1 MFNKLREKLKNCAT
15 GLVKKA
21 EPTEKPEKTKEI
33 KKITKVQEKRE
44 SLEKTETITE
54 LIGETKEEIKPIEEH
69 EYKEAEKRE
78 EIPEERELG
87 DKVWEDIKQEEKSKE
102 REQKIGNFLTSLSSG
117 KSQTKEK
124 ETKKKGFFQ
133 RILSKITKVK
143 ISEKDFDEYS
153 EELET
158 LLLENNVAL
167 EVAEKIIKEL
177 KEKIVGKE
185 LSKKEIGSEIN
196 ETFKET
202 LAEIFTFVI
211 F

>member
-1 MFNKLREKLKNCAT
+1 MFNKHR
-15 GLVKKA
+15 
-21 EPTEKPEKTKEI
+21 EKTK
-33 KKITKVQEKRE
+33 
-44 SLEKTETITE
+44 TITE
-54 LIGETKEEIKPIEEH
+54 LIGEGSPESSFEEGTAVSSPWETNKEELKPIEEH

-102 REQKIGNFLTSLSSG
+102 
-117 KSQTKEK
+117 KE
-124 ETKKKGFFQ
+124 EKKKGFFQ

-202 LAEIFTFVI
+202 LAEILL
-211 F
+211 